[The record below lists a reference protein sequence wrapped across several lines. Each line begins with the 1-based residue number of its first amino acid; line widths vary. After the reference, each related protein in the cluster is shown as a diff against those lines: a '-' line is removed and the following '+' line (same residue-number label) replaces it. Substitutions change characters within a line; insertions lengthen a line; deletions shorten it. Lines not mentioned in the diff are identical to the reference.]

1 MVSNQKLF
9 SVGNF
14 DFRLQHLLVI
24 GVLALSVSISMMIR
38 STPMTYGFE
47 LFEFDPFFNF
57 RATEYILENGTDAYF
72 NWIDEKSWHP
82 FGRNVSETSQVTLHL
97 TAASLYPIF
106 NFGSSLYDFTVLLPL
121 VIGSLTAIVV
131 FAFVRVLGGTTAGL
145 FAALIFSISVPIFSR
160 GLIGW
165 FKSEPLG
172 LLFAFIAMYLFV
184 SGIKFNK
191 GKISLIKL
199 IIAGLFLSL
208 GLSAWGGILFFVIPI
223 VLFYFALPFL
233 KNNNNFI
240 IWAAPSFSI
249 SVILFSLVFERTST
263 FIIGYAGL
271 ALLLPTIFIIITGVV
286 MKFSNERAKIRNC
299 AIILISFIGSG
310 IGISSSG
317 VIELPSFRYLNAV
330 NPFLTNQDSLTDS
343 VAEHMTTSLTLSFTF
358 LSIFLIFAVIGIW
371 FLFSKKTINLK
382 TDMRIFAIFVSII
395 AIYVSSAFVRL
406 ELFASVGIII
416 LGSIGLAILT
426 QKIFEQDKQNLTKI
440 IFPAVIILLF
450 IIPVTLPEN
459 NNWLGWA
466 DFPPSILNG
475 GSSFTHFSSDDWK
488 EATLWLKQNTPED
501 AIIAS
506 WWDYGYW
513 ITTLSERTTL
523 ADNATL
529 IDWQIQKL
537 AFTLITNP
545 ENSWHILN
553 SHHSEDVS
561 AFLGNDNIVAFGG
574 VPESEFTKIFH
585 DDYIPKHFGTE
596 ENYQSKMTF
605 KKNYDELSQNEKSQ
619 IDNYLNENL
628 KPKCNVVFKAE
639 ENLDLG
645 IIEQSC
651 NPITKGMDADYLLI
665 YLVGERFY
673 PEGINVPL
681 YTLEGGGD
689 ESKKAWFAKI
699 SNHQVS
705 KFIESDNIT
714 PTKFFMENTTLGMLT
729 PFSIYKYV
737 ELNTGRTFDTYQ
749 NGFIPVYVSDLKFK
763 DPETDPFYLVYASP
777 SFYSQDPGIMSAV
790 LIYKINHDYNPQN

>member
-38 STPMTYGFE
+38 STPASYGFE

-106 NFGSSLYDFTVLLPL
+106 NFGSSVYDFTILLPL
-121 VIGSLTAIVV
+121 VFGSLTALVV

-145 FAALIFSISVPIFSR
+145 FAALIFSISIPIFSR

-172 LLFAFIAMYLFV
+172 LFFAFLAMYLFV
-184 SGIKFNK
+184 SGMKFNK
-191 GKISLIKL
+191 GKISFIKL
-199 IIAGLFLSL
+199 ILAGLFLSL

-233 KNNNNFI
+233 KNKDNFI
-240 IWAAPSFSI
+240 MWAAPSFSI
-249 SVILFSLVFERTST
+249 SLILFSLIFERTST

-271 ALLLPTIFIIITGVV
+271 AILLPTIFIIISGIV
-286 MKFSNERAKIRNC
+286 MKFSNERTKIRNC
-299 AIILISFIGSG
+299 AILLISFVASG
-310 IGISSSG
+310 IGIVNSG
-317 VIELPSFRYLNAV
+317 IIGLPSFRYLNAV
-330 NPFLTNQDSLTDS
+330 NPFLTAQDNLTDS
-343 VAEHMTTSLTLSFTF
+343 VAEHMTTSITLSFTF
-358 LSIFLIFAVIGIW
+358 LSLFLIFAVIGMW

-382 TDMRIFAIFVSII
+382 TDMRIFAIFTSII

-406 ELFASVGIII
+406 ELFASVAIII
-416 LGSIGLAILT
+416 LGSIGLTILT
-426 QKIFEQDKQNLTKI
+426 QKIFEQNKQNFTKL
-440 IFPAVIILLF
+440 IFPIIIIILF
-450 IIPVTLPEN
+450 TIPVTMPEN
-459 NNWLGWA
+459 NTWLSWA

-475 GSSFTHFSSDDWK
+475 GSSFSNFASNDWK
-488 EATLWLKQNTPED
+488 DAMLWVKENTSED
-501 AIIAS
+501 AVIAS

-529 IDWQIQKL
+529 IDWQIKKL
-537 AFTLITNP
+537 AYTLITPP
-545 ENSWHILN
+545 ENSWNIL
-553 SHHSEDVS
+553 SSDYTRDVS
-561 AFLGNDNIVAFGG
+561 DYFGQETILAFGG
-574 VPESEFTKIFH
+574 ELESEFNSKFQDDFGKKCKTIF
-585 DDYIPKHFGTE
+585 KSEAWEMG
-596 ENYQSKMTF
+596 
-605 KKNYDELSQNEKSQ
+605 DEKL
-619 IDNYLNENL
+619 
-628 KPKCNVVFKAE
+628 
-639 ENLDLG
+639 
-645 IIEQSC
+645 EQSC
-651 NPITKGMDADYLLI
+651 NPITKGMDADYLII
-665 YLVGERFY
+665 YLAGEKFY
-673 PEGINVPL
+673 TESSSIPFH
-681 YTLEGGGD
+681 TLEGGGD
-689 ESKKAWFAKI
+689 ESKKTWFAKI

-705 KFIESDNIT
+705 KMVENDNIT

-737 ELNTGRTFDTYQ
+737 EPNTGRSFDEYQ
-749 NGFIPVYVSDLKFK
+749 DGLIPVYLHDLKFK
-763 DPETDPFYLVYASP
+763 DPENDPFYLVYASP
-777 SFYSQDPGIMSAV
+777 SYYNQESGPMSIV
-790 LIYKINHDYNPQN
+790 LIYKINQDYNSSQ

>member
-38 STPMTYGFE
+38 STPTTYGFE
-47 LFEFDPFFNF
+47 LFEFDPFFNY

-97 TAASLYPIF
+97 TAASLYPVF
-106 NFGSSLYDFTVLLPL
+106 NFGSSLYDFTILLPL
-121 VIGSLTAIVV
+121 VIGSLTAIAV

-172 LLFAFIAMYLFV
+172 LFFAFIAMYLFV

-191 GKISLIKL
+191 GKISFIKL

-223 VLFYFALPFL
+223 VLFYFSLPFF
-233 KNNNNFI
+233 KNKDNFI
-240 IWAAPSFSI
+240 MWAAPSFSI
-249 SVILFSLVFERTST
+249 SVILFSLVFERTTT

-271 ALLLPTIFIIITGVV
+271 ALLLPTFFVILSGVV
-286 MKFSNERAKIRNC
+286 MKFSSERAKIRNC
-299 AIILISFIGSG
+299 AIILISFAVSGVGIFSSG
-310 IGISSSG
+310 IIGP
-317 VIELPSFRYLNAV
+317 PSFRYLNAV

-343 VAEHMTTSLTLSFTF
+343 VAEHMTSSLNLSFTF
-358 LSIFLIFAVIGIW
+358 LSVFLIFAVIGIW

-382 TDMRIFAIFVSII
+382 TDMRIFAVFVSII

-426 QKIFEQDKQNLTKI
+426 QKIFEQNKQNLTKI
-440 IFPAVIILLF
+440 IFPAVIIILF

-466 DFPPSILNG
+466 DFPPSLLNG
-475 GSSFTHFSSDDWK
+475 GSYFTQFTSDDWK
-488 EATLWLKQNTPED
+488 DAMLWIKENTPED

-523 ADNATL
+523 IDNSTL

-537 AFTLITNP
+537 AYTLITNP
-545 ENSWHILN
+545 ENAWHIL
-553 SHHSEDVS
+553 SSDYTEDISLYLKDENV
-561 AFLGNDNIVAFGG
+561 LKFGG
-574 VPESEFTKIFH
+574 KLESEF
-585 DDYIPKHFGTE
+585 
-596 ENYQSKMTF
+596 
-605 KKNYDELSQNEKSQ
+605 NE
-619 IDNYLNENL
+619 NYLNENGVQCEQIFKHEAQKL
-628 KPKCNVVFKAE
+628 NVAE
-639 ENLDLG
+639 E
-645 IIEQSC
+645 SC
-651 NPITKGMDADYLLI
+651 NPITKGMDADYIVI
-665 YLVGERFY
+665 YLAGERFY
-673 PEGINVPL
+673 PEGVNAPL

-689 ESKKAWFAKI
+689 ESKKMWFVKI
-699 SNHQVS
+699 SNHQFS
-705 KFIESDNIT
+705 KMLENDNIT
-714 PTKFFMENTTLGMLT
+714 PTKFYMENTTLGMLT
-729 PFSIYKYV
+729 PFSIFKYV

-749 NGFIPVYVSDLKFK
+749 NGFIPVYVNDLKFK
-763 DPETDPFYLVYASP
+763 DPENDPFYLVYASP
-777 SFYSQDPGIMSAV
+777 SFYIQDPGLMSAV

>member
-24 GVLALSVSISMMIR
+24 GVLVLSVSISMMIR
-38 STPMTYGFE
+38 STPASYGLE
-47 LFEFDPFFNF
+47 LFEFDPFFNY

-82 FGRNVSETSQVTLHL
+82 FGRDVSETSQVTLHL
-97 TAASLYPIF
+97 TAASLYPVF
-106 NFGSSLYDFTVLLPL
+106 NFGASLYDFTILLPA
-121 VIGSLTAIVV
+121 VVGSLTAIII

-145 FAALIFSISVPIFSR
+145 LAALIFSISLPIFTR

-172 LLFAFIAMYLFV
+172 LFFAFLAMYLFV

-199 IIAGLFLSL
+199 IAAGFFLSL

-223 VLFYFALPFL
+223 ALFYFSLPFF
-233 KNNNNFI
+233 KNKDNFI
-240 IWAAPSFSI
+240 MWAAPAFSI
-249 SVILFSLVFERTST
+249 SLILFSLIFERTSA

-271 ALLLPTIFIIITGVV
+271 AILLPTIFVIISGIVI
-286 MKFSNERAKIRNC
+286 KFSNDRTKIRNC
-299 AIILISFIGSG
+299 IIVLISFILSG

-317 VIELPSFRYLNAV
+317 LVGLPSFRYLNAV

-343 VAEHMTTSLTLSFTF
+343 VAEHLTTNITLSFTF
-358 LSIFLIFAVIGIW
+358 LSVFLIFAVIGIW

-382 TDMRIFAIFVSII
+382 TDMRIFAIFTSII

-416 LGSIGLAILT
+416 LGSIGLSILT
-426 QKIFEQDKQNLTKI
+426 QKIFQQDKQNITKI
-440 IFPAVIILLF
+440 IFPAVIIILF
-450 IIPVTLPEN
+450 IIPVTMPEN
-459 NNWLGWA
+459 NTWLSWA
-466 DFPPSILNG
+466 DFTPSILNG
-475 GSSFTHFSSDDWK
+475 GTSFSNLASDDWK
-488 EATLWLKQNTPED
+488 DATLWLKENTPQD
-501 AIIAS
+501 SIIAS

-529 IDWQIQKL
+529 IDWQIQKM
-537 AFTLITNP
+537 AYALITTP
-545 ENSWHILN
+545 DNSWNILN
-553 SHHSEDVS
+553 SHYTEDIS
-561 AFLGNDNIVAFGG
+561 AYLGDENVIKFGG
-574 VPESEFTKIFH
+574 TLESEFNAK
-585 DDYIPKHFGTE
+585 YEEEFG
-596 ENYQSKMTF
+596 KKCVPTF
-605 KKNYDELSQNEKSQ
+605 KTQGLEMADTLDDESEK
-619 IDNYLNENL
+619 
-628 KPKCNVVFKAE
+628 P
-639 ENLDLG
+639 G
-645 IIEQSC
+645 EQSC

-665 YLVGERFY
+665 FVAGERIY
-673 PEGINVPL
+673 GEGSSIPF

-689 ESKKAWFAKI
+689 ESKKTWFAKI

-705 KFIESDNIT
+705 KMVENDNIT
-714 PTKFFMENTTLGMLT
+714 PTKFYMDNTTLGMLT

-737 ELNTGRTFDTYQ
+737 EPNTGRAFDNYQ
-749 NGFIPVYVSDLKFK
+749 NGLIPVYVNNLKFK
-763 DPETDPFYLVYASP
+763 DPENDPFYLVYASP
-777 SFYSQDPGIMSAV
+777 SFYLS
-790 LIYKINHDYNPQN
+790 LIHI

>member
-1 MVSNQKLF
+1 M
-9 SVGNF
+9 
-14 DFRLQHLLVI
+14 
-24 GVLALSVSISMMIR
+24 
-38 STPMTYGFE
+38 
-47 LFEFDPFFNF
+47 
-57 RATEYILENGTDAYF
+57 
-72 NWIDEKSWHP
+72 
-82 FGRNVSETSQVTLHL
+82 
-97 TAASLYPIF
+97 
-106 NFGSSLYDFTVLLPL
+106 LLPL

-382 TDMRIFAIFVSII
+382 TDMRIFAIFTSII

-416 LGSIGLAILT
+416 LGSIGLTILS
-426 QKIFEQDKQNLTKI
+426 QKIFEQKNQNFTKL
-440 IFPAVIILLF
+440 IFPVVIIILF

-459 NNWLGWA
+459 NTWLGWA

-475 GSSFTHFSSDDWK
+475 GSSFTNFASDDWLVAMSWIK
-488 EATLWLKQNTPED
+488 ENTPED

-529 IDWQIQKL
+529 IDWQIKKI
-537 AFTLITNP
+537 AYSLITSP
-545 ENSWHILN
+545 DNSWNILN
-553 SHHSEDVS
+553 SDHTEDISEY
-561 AFLGNDNIVAFGG
+561 LGDENVIAWGG
-574 VPESEFTKIFH
+574 VTYSDWLSEKEIRK
-585 DDYIPKHFGTE
+585 DCKPVSVTE
-596 ENYQSKMTF
+596 A
-605 KKNYDELSQNEKSQ
+605 KSSD
-619 IDNYLNENL
+619 IDQKLCF
-628 KPKCNVVFKAE
+628 PV
-639 ENLDLG
+639 G
-645 IIEQSC
+645 
-651 NPITKGMDADYLLI
+651 KGMGADYLLI

-673 PEGINVPL
+673 INDSSVAL

-699 SNHQVS
+699 SNHQFS
-705 KFIESDNIT
+705 KYIENDNIT
-714 PTKFFMENTTLGMLT
+714 PTSYYMENSTLGMLT
-729 PFSIYKYV
+729 PFTIFKYV
-737 ELNTGRTFDTYQ
+737 EPNTGRTFDAYQ
-749 NGFIPVYVSDLKFK
+749 NGLIPVYVPDLKFE
-763 DPETDPFYLVYASP
+763 DSENDPFYLVYASP
-777 SFYSQDPGIMSAV
+777 SYYNQQPGPMSAV
-790 LIYKINHDYNPQN
+790 LIYKINHDYNS

>member
-24 GVLALSVSISMMIR
+24 GVLALSVSISMTIR
-38 STPMTYGFE
+38 STPASYGLE
-47 LFEFDPFFNF
+47 LFEFDPFFNY

-97 TAASLYPIF
+97 TAASLYPVF
-106 NFGSSLYDFTVLLPL
+106 NFGSSVYDFTVLLPL

-131 FAFVRVLGGTTAGL
+131 FAFVRVLAGTTAGL
-145 FAALIFSISVPIFSR
+145 FAALIFSISLPIFTR

-172 LLFAFIAMYLFV
+172 LFLAFLAVYLFV
-184 SGIKFNK
+184 SGLKFNK
-191 GKISLIKL
+191 GKVSLIKL
-199 IIAGLFLSL
+199 ITAGFFLAL
-208 GLSAWGGILFFVIPI
+208 GFSAWGGILFFVIAI
-223 VLFYFALPFL
+223 ALYFFVVPFFKKKENFLIWALPIFA
-233 KNNNNFI
+233 I
-240 IWAAPSFSI
+240 SFSI
-249 SVILFSLVFERTST
+249 FSLMFERTSASFVGST
-263 FIIGYAGL
+263 GVNALSLVII
-271 ALLLPTIFIIITGVV
+271 LPTIFVILCEIIKKYSSQKT
-286 MKFSNERAKIRNC
+286 MIRNC
-299 AIILISFIGSG
+299 IAVLIGFVISG
-310 IGISSSG
+310 IGVISSG
-317 VIELPSFRYLNAV
+317 YLNLPSFRYLNAV
-330 NPFLTNQDSLTDS
+330 NPFLTTQDNLTDS
-343 VAEHMTTSLTLSFTF
+343 VAEHMTTNLSLSFTF
-358 LSIFLIFAVIGIW
+358 LSVFLIFAVIGIW

-382 TDMRIFAIFVSII
+382 TDMRIFAILISIT
-395 AIYVSSAFVRL
+395 AIYISSAFIRL

-426 QKIFEQDKQNLTKI
+426 QKIFEQDKQNLIKI
-440 IFPAVIILLF
+440 IFPTVIIILF

-459 NNWLGWA
+459 NNWLDWA

-475 GSSFTHFSSDDWK
+475 GSSFTNFASDDWK
-488 EATLWLKQNTPED
+488 EATLWLKQNTSED

-537 AFTLITNP
+537 GYSLITNP
-545 ENSWHILN
+545 ENSWHILS
-553 SHHSEDVS
+553 SHYTEDISMYLTNENV
-561 AFLGNDNIVAFGG
+561 LKFGG
-574 VPESEFTKIFH
+574 TLESEF
-585 DDYIPKHFGTE
+585 
-596 ENYQSKMTF
+596 S
-605 KKNYDELSQNEKSQ
+605 KNYLEKNSVTCEQ
-619 IDNYLNENL
+619 IFKHEAHKLN
-628 KPKCNVVFKAE
+628 VE
-639 ENLDLG
+639 E
-645 IIEQSC
+645 ESC

-665 YLVGERFY
+665 YLAGERFY
-673 PEGINVPL
+673 AEGASVPF

-689 ESKKAWFAKI
+689 ESKKTWYAKI

-705 KFIESDNIT
+705 KMIENDNIT
-714 PTKFFMENTTLGMLT
+714 PTEFYMENTTLGMLT

-737 ELNTGRTFDTYQ
+737 EIGTGRTFDQYQ
-749 NGFIPVYVSDLKFK
+749 NGLIPVYVNDLKFK